1 MGNRGL
7 LVIIIVLLV
16 GIFGVMAFNGN
27 GFGFGHKKTLGDS
40 VDEAVEEIGDEID
53 DHTTGR

>member
-16 GIFGVMAFNGN
+16 GIFGVMALNGN
-27 GFGFGHKKTLGDS
+27 GFGHKKTIGDS